1 MKVEGINLQ
10 GRWIK
15 SETIDIESLKRSM
28 YWRSVTIYLNLDKP
42 VSIYLRNRDETY
54 AVFGFDK
61 ISDKKCVWFVR
72 YGQIMGKKIL

>member
-15 SETIDIESLKRSM
+15 SEAIDVKSLKRSV

-54 AVFGFDK
+54 AIFGFDK
-61 ISDKKCVWFVR
+61 ISDKKCAWFVR
-72 YGQIMGKKIL
+72 YGQLMEKKIL